1 MLTTQ
6 ETQQLTQESVGL
18 TPVKEN
24 DMRSLGIKTTISIT
38 HHPIEEGKE
47 TIESTP
53 SKIVGAAQ
61 RVIQPLG
68 SQLRQRR
75 NAGRGSQAS

>member
-1 MLTTQ
+1 M
-6 ETQQLTQESVGL
+6 ESGGEGI

-38 HHPIEEGKE
+38 HHPVEEGKE
-47 TIESTP
+47 TIDSANTP
-53 SKIVGAAQ
+53 SKIVKGGSQ

-68 SQLRQRR
+68 STLRQRR
-75 NAGRGSQAS
+75 NGGRGSQAS